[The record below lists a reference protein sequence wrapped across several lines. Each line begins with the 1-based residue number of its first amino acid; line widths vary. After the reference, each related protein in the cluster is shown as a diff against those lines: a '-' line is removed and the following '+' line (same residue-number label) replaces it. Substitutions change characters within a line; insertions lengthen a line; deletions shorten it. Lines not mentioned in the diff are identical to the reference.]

1 VHQSLTFRLTLPK
14 IENIKRT
21 NSDQTGDLDM
31 VKYAS
36 HILEGAAFA
45 AIMLLIA
52 ISPGLLAS

>member
-1 VHQSLTFRLTLPK
+1 LTLPE

-21 NSDQTGDLDM
+21 NSDQTGDIDM
-31 VKYAS
+31 ARYVS

-52 ISPGLLAS
+52 ISPGLLAN

>member
-1 VHQSLTFRLTLPK
+1 M
-14 IENIKRT
+14 RT
-21 NSDQTGDLDM
+21 
-31 VKYAS
+31 YAC